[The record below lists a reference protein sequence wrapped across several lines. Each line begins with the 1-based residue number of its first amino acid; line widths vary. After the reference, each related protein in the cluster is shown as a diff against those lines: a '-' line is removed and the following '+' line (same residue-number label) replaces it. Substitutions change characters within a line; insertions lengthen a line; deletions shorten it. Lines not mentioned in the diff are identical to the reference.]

1 MILLFRPSSSSDTFI
16 TASSNHLSELMW
28 RALTSW
34 TRLRFVDFFMRDTSS
49 LFKWFN
55 VKVHSWEVGGNK
67 LETLMNILFTPA
79 ESSSLPCFLQIHHQW
94 LIICVGNLSD
104 SFILLR
110 VKDTWNLEL
119 EGCFFSCLSPL
130 QFCYTRMSANCRA
143 IVQLLLNYSPG
154 APLWQISSTA
164 RYSSD
169 FSFTLSR
176 LRLCYYYTVW
186 QNTVIFRFCSEYIRL
201 FR

>member
-1 MILLFRPSSSSDTFI
+1 MNLKKELMILLFRPSSSSDTFI

-79 ESSSLPCFLQIHHQW
+79 ESSSLLCFFTGSSSMVDYLCWKFEWQFYSPTSQRYLKPWTGRLFLQ
-94 LIICVGNLSD
+94 
-104 SFILLR
+104 LL
-110 VKDTWNLEL
+110 VST
-119 EGCFFSCLSPL
+119 S
-130 QFCYTRMSANCRA
+130 
-143 IVQLLLNYSPG
+143 VLLHKNVCKL
-154 APLWQISSTA
+154 
-164 RYSSD
+164 
-169 FSFTLSR
+169 
-176 LRLCYYYTVW
+176 
-186 QNTVIFRFCSEYIRL
+186 
-201 FR
+201 